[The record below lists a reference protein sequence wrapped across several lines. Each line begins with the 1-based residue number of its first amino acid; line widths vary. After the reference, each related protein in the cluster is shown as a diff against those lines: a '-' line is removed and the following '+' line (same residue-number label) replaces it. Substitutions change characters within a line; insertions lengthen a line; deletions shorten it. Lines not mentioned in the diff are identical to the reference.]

1 VTAGRH
7 PGTAALHLRGVVLP
21 DDVERDL
28 YVVGGRLT
36 LEPVAG
42 AETVTGAGW
51 ILPGLVDAHCHL
63 GLSPAGLITEPDA
76 LREQAYAN
84 RDAGALLLRNPG
96 SPVDDR
102 FLDGDP
108 AAPRVLRAGRHV
120 ARPQRYIRGLGVD
133 AEPADLAAVL
143 AGQAA
148 AGDGWVKL
156 VGDWIDRS
164 VGDLTPLWPAG
175 ALRDAVAAAHATG
188 ARVAVHTFGEE
199 ALPDLIAAGVDS
211 IEHGTG
217 LTEETVA
224 AMLGRGTA
232 LVPTLVNT
240 ENFPAIAERA
250 GKYPAYADRMRRLH
264 GSARQRV
271 RAAYEAGVPIY
282 CGTDAGGM
290 LPHGLVVEEIR
301 ALHEAG
307 LSTVDALAAGSWA
320 ARDWLGLPGLVAG
333 APADLC
339 GYEAD
344 PRKDL
349 SILDRPTRVM
359 LRGRVVR

>member
-1 VTAGRH
+1 MTTAQRT
-7 PGTAALHLRGVVLP
+7 GTVPLHLRGVLLP

-28 YVVGGRLT
+28 YVIAGRLT
-36 LEPVAG
+36 LEPIAG
-42 AETVTGAGW
+42 AETVARSGW

-63 GLSPAGLITEPDA
+63 GLSPAGLVTDPDGV
-76 LREQAYAN
+76 REQAYAN

-102 FLDGDP
+102 FLADDP

-133 AEPADLAAVL
+133 AEPAELAAVL

-164 VGDLTPLWPAG
+164 VGDLAPLWPAG
-175 ALRDAVAAAHATG
+175 ALRAAVAAAHEAG
-188 ARVAVHTFGEE
+188 ARVAVHVFGEE

-217 LTEETVA
+217 LTDDTIA
-224 AMLGRGTA
+224 AMLEHGTA
-232 LVPTLVNT
+232 LVPTLVNI
-240 ENFPAIAERA
+240 ENFPGIAERA
-250 GKYPAYADRMRRLH
+250 GKYPTYAARMRRLH
-264 GSARQRV
+264 GSARHRV

-290 LPHGLVVEEIR
+290 LPHGLVVHEIR
-301 ALHEAG
+301 ALCEAG

-333 APADLC
+333 APADAVL
-339 GYEAD
+339 YDAD

-349 SILDRPTRVM
+349 STLDCPTRIL
-359 LRGRVVR
+359 LRGRVIR